1 MTYFIVTV
9 IVYLLY
15 LSLRLRKGLH
25 MLQQNRY
32 DKDYYYS
39 RWLVK
44 NAKYIFISLDI
55 LSLLPVV
62 LILINNRTY
71 MVIINI
77 LIYIVLFIRMIKLQ
91 GKEQNKKPLV
101 YTARIK
107 RLIFTCLLIL
117 GLIFYFIFSRY
128 NLQNLYIYY
137 LIMGLISYFSYIFI
151 WLVNYLNVPA
161 EMIVYR
167 YYFNKAKNKIKSF
180 TNLQVVGIAGSYGKT
195 TTKNILATILSE
207 KYQVLASPKSYNT
220 PYGLMRTINEN
231 LDKFDQ
237 VFVAEMGAVKKGDLK
252 PLCDLISPKYG
263 ILTKLGLAH
272 LETFKTVEN
281 ITKGKFELIE
291 RLKEDGIGV
300 LNGDDDRQKEYY
312 KDKKDTVKWYGIKN
326 KDVDTRG
333 ENIKCTYE
341 GMSFDVIFKGD
352 KTKYQFQTKLLG
364 EANIYNILG
373 ALTLAK
379 EMGVSISQMQS
390 GVKKLKPVEHRLEL
404 KQMSDIIIIDDA
416 YNSNPEGSKMALDVL
431 SMMPGK
437 RIIVTPGMV
446 ELGPK
451 EEELNEEF
459 GRYIASHADVAI
471 LIGEKQT
478 KPIYN
483 GLIKEKFNKDNIYV
497 LNDVKKAFGL
507 LQKLK
512 TGKTYA
518 LLENDL
524 PDLFNEG
531 DK

>member
-1 MTYFIVTV
+1 MTYFIITIV
-9 IVYLLY
+9 IYILY
-15 LSLRLRKGLH
+15 LFFRLRKAIH

-32 DKDYYYS
+32 DKDYYYT
-39 RWLVK
+39 RWLIKNVK
-44 NAKYIFISLDI
+44 TIFLSLDI
-55 LSLLPVV
+55 LSLLPVL
-62 LILINNRTY
+62 LI
-71 MVIINI
+71 IIKNSIYIMILNI
-77 LIYIVLFIRMIKLQ
+77 LIYIFLFIRILKLQ
-91 GKEQNKKPLV
+91 KKEQNKKPLV
-101 YTARIK
+101 YTARVK
-107 RLIFTCLLIL
+107 RLIFTYLLII
-117 GLIFYFIFSRY
+117 GLIFYLIFSKY
-128 NLQNLYIYY
+128 NSDKLYIYY
-137 LIMGLISYFSYIFI
+137 LVIGLFSYFTYIVI
-151 WLVNYLNVPA
+151 LLVNCLNFPV
-161 EMIVYR
+161 EKIVYA
-167 YYFNKAKNKIKSF
+167 YYFNKAKKKIKSF
-180 TNLQVVGIAGSYGKT
+180 SNLQVIGIAGSYGKT
-195 TTKNILATILSE
+195 TTKNIVATILSE

-252 PLCDLISPKYG
+252 PLCNLINPKYG

-281 ITKGKFELIE
+281 IDKTKFELIE
-291 RLKEDGIGV
+291 SLKEEGMGV
-300 LNGDDDRQKEYY
+300 LNGDDERQVEYY
-312 KDKKDTVKWYGIKN
+312 KEKKDTAKWYGIKN
-326 KDVDTRG
+326 KNVDTKG
-333 ENIKCTYE
+333 ENIKCTHE

-352 KTKYQFQTKLLG
+352 KNKYQFQTKLLG

-379 EMGVSISQMQS
+379 EMGISITQMQS

-404 KQMSDIIIIDDA
+404 KQLGDITIIDDA

-431 SMMPGK
+431 KMMPGR

-446 ELGPK
+446 ELGKK

-459 GRYIASHADVAI
+459 GKYIASHADVAI

-483 GLIKEKFNKDNIYV
+483 GLVRAKFNKDNIYV

-524 PDLFNEG
+524 PDLFSEG

>member
-1 MTYFIVTV
+1 MAYLIITV
-9 IVYLLY
+9 VIYLLY
-15 LSLRLRKGLH
+15 LFFRLKKALH

-32 DKDYYYS
+32 DKDYYYT

-62 LILINNRTY
+62 LIMIKNNIY
-71 MVIINI
+71 VMILNI
-77 LIYIVLFIRMIKLQ
+77 LVYIFLFIRILRLQ
-91 GKEQNKKPLV
+91 KKEQNKKPLV
-101 YTARIK
+101 YTSRVK
-107 RLIFTCLLIL
+107 RLMFTFLVAL
-117 GLIFYFIFSRY
+117 GLILFFIFNKYDAS
-128 NLQNLYIYY
+128 NLKFYY
-137 LIMGLISYFSYIFI
+137 LALGLYSYLSYLVIFLINYISTPVEK
-151 WLVNYLNVPA
+151 LVYL
-161 EMIVYR
+161 
-167 YYFNKAKNKIKSF
+167 YYFNKAKRKIDSF
-180 TNLQVVGIAGSYGKT
+180 SNLQVVGIAGSYGKT
-195 TTKNILATILSE
+195 TTKNIVNTILSE

-252 PLCDLISPKYG
+252 PLCNLISPKYG

-291 RLKEDGIGV
+291 RLPKDGIGI
-300 LNGDDDRQKEYY
+300 LNGDDDRQVEYY
-312 KDKKDTVKWYGIKN
+312 KEKKDTVKWYGIKN

-333 ENIKCTYE
+333 ENIKCTYQ

-352 KTKYQFQTKLLG
+352 KNKYSFQTKLLG
-364 EANIYNILG
+364 EANIYNILAG
-373 ALTLAK
+373 ITLAK
-379 EMGVSISQMQS
+379 EMGVSISQIQT

-404 KQMSDIIIIDDA
+404 KQLGDITIIDDA

-446 ELGPK
+446 ELGVK
-451 EEELNEEF
+451 EKELNEEF
-459 GRYIASHADVAI
+459 GKYIASHADVAI

-478 KPIYN
+478 KPIYD
-483 GLIKEKFNKDNIYV
+483 GLIKGKFDKKNIYV

-512 TGKTYA
+512 EGKTYT

-524 PDLFNEG
+524 PDLFSEG
-531 DK
+531 EK